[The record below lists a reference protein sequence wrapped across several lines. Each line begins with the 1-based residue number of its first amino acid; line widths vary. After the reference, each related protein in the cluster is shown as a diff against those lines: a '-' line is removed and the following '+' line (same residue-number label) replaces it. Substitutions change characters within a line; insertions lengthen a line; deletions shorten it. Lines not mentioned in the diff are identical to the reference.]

1 MAKDDAYARGLT
13 SVKQPMLSRRS
24 FLRGLSAAVP
34 LVGLPYSGPYSG
46 HAQAARPGLHALVV
60 GINTYTG
67 RDARGP
73 IRSLRGCLNDADD
86 IEAQVRR
93 LGAASFRRLGWDAAG
108 KTERP
113 VARAD
118 VFAAWRDMLAAAR
131 AGDTLLFTYSG
142 HGSQVPVLAGN
153 PSREADG
160 MDETLV
166 LTGYS
171 VADGRNGELIIDDE
185 LDELFRAAHAKG
197 LIVVFASDSCHSG
210 TVYRTVE
217 LRDVSYR
224 TLRPDP
230 AARGGPAAAP
240 MTAPGPAA
248 PPEAPPNLLFLA
260 GSQENELVPEITVGG
275 RYRGALSVAVARA
288 LEGRAATDGVI
299 TAYGLARF
307 VLAHVRDLS
316 DAGQHPNVTWPSPT
330 AAPTGGASKAT
341 PTTVLGVSRS
351 TPLIV
356 LGQAPGPTAP
366 PAPAAPAAGHVL
378 LRILGLP
385 PAEQERIVRSL
396 ANAALAGEGQAAS
409 LVWDAGRSLIL
420 NDQGHRIAED
430 VDARQLQHAVDR
442 RRALDRLIAMSA
454 EAGLEVRILLAG
466 VETPA
471 SDATHKPGTRFN
483 ISLDGVAD
491 GAHFVVL
498 NLTGNGKVQMLKP
511 TPYLRMEDYP
521 SRPSFDGPDFKTG
534 VRVRGAGARILLTGG
549 FVTDDGPFGAEHVV
563 AVAGALP
570 LSRLMPVLA
579 KAHNRLAVPD
589 VMAGLASE
597 AEVQPLQ
604 VGFRGIYTARA

>member
-1 MAKDDAYARGLT
+1 
-13 SVKQPMLSRRS
+13 MLSRRS
-24 FLRGLSAAVP
+24 FLRGLSTAVP
-34 LVGLPYSGPYSG
+34 LVGLPYS
-46 HAQAARPGLHALVV
+46 ARTQTARPGLHALVV

-86 IEAQVRR
+86 IEAQVQR
-93 LGAASFRRLGWDAAG
+93 LGPASFRRLGWDRAG
-108 KTERP
+108 KSERP

-131 AGDTLLFTYSG
+131 TGDTLLFTYSG
-142 HGSQVPVLAGN
+142 HGSQVPVLPGN

-166 LTGYS
+166 LTGYN
-171 VADGRNGELIIDDE
+171 VADGRNGEHIIDDE

-197 LIVVFASDSCHSG
+197 LVVVFASDSCHSG

-230 AARGGPAAAP
+230 MMRGAP
-240 MTAPGPAA
+240 VAAPGPAA

-260 GSQENELVPEITVGG
+260 GSQENELVPEITVAG
-275 RYRGALSVAVARA
+275 RYRGALSVAIARG
-288 LEGRAATDGVI
+288 LEGRAATEGVI

-316 DAGQHPNVTWPSPT
+316 DAGQHPNVTWPSPV
-330 AAPTGGASKAT
+330 AAPSGGAAKAT
-341 PTTVLGVSRS
+341 PATVLGVSRS

-356 LGQAPGPTAP
+356 LGQAPGPTAA
-366 PAPAAPAAGHVL
+366 PAPAAAPAGAVQ

-385 PAEQERIVRSL
+385 PAEQQQVARSL
-396 ANAALAGEGQAAS
+396 TNASLAGEGEAAA
-409 LVWDAGRSLIL
+409 LIWDAGRKLVL
-420 NDQGHRIAED
+420 NDQGHRIAEG
-430 VDARQLQHAVDR
+430 VDGGQLQHAVDR
-442 RRALDRLIAMSA
+442 RRALDRLTQMSA
-454 EAGLEVRILLAG
+454 DAGLEVKILLAG

-471 SDATHKPGTRFN
+471 ADASHKPGTRFDVA
-483 ISLDGVAD
+483 IGGIAD
-491 GAHFVVL
+491 GHYYALF
-498 NLTGNGKVQMLKP
+498 NLTGNGQVEMLE
-511 TPYLRMEDYP
+511 PYP
-521 SRPSFDGPDFKTG
+521 GQTPDFSHPRFGTG
-534 VRVRGAGARILLTGG
+534 ATKDKRSVTIGG
-549 FVTDDGPFGAEHVV
+549 VWVKPQGPFGAEHII
-563 AVAGALP
+563 AVSGALP

-589 VMAGLASE
+589 VMAALASE

-604 VGFRGIYTARA
+604 VGFRGIYTART

>member
-1 MAKDDAYARGLT
+1 
-13 SVKQPMLSRRS
+13 MLSRRT
-24 FLRGLSAAVP
+24 FLCGLSAAVP
-34 LVGLPYSGPYSG
+34 LVSLPYSARG
-46 HAQAARPGLHALVV
+46 QAARPGLHALVV
-60 GINTYTG
+60 GINTYAG

-93 LGAASFRRLGWDAAG
+93 LGPASFRRLGWDGAG
-108 KTERP
+108 KAERP
-113 VARAD
+113 VARVN

-142 HGSQVPVLAGN
+142 HGSQVPVQPGN

-166 LTGYS
+166 LTGYN
-171 VADGRNGELIIDDE
+171 VADGRNGEHIIDDE

-197 LIVVFASDSCHSG
+197 LIVVFVSDSCHSG
-210 TVYRTVE
+210 TVYRAVE

-230 AARGGPAAAP
+230 MTRGAPVAAP
-240 MTAPGPAA
+240 RPAA

-275 RYRGALSVAVARA
+275 LYRGALSVAVARA

-307 VLAHVRDLS
+307 TLAHVRDLS
-316 DAGQHPNVTWPSPT
+316 DAGQHPNVTWPSPVSAPSGS
-330 AAPTGGASKAT
+330 AAKAT

-356 LGQAPGPTAP
+356 LGQTPSPTATP
-366 PAPAAPAAGHVL
+366 VPSAGPVR

-385 PAEQERIVRSL
+385 PAEQERIARTL
-396 ANAALAGEGQAAS
+396 ASAALVGDGEAAS
-409 LVWDAGRSLIL
+409 LVWDASRKLVL
-420 NDQGHRIAED
+420 NDQGHRIAEG
-430 VDARQLQHAVDR
+430 VDAHQLQHAVDR
-442 RRALDRLIAMSA
+442 RRALDRLIQLSA
-454 EAGLEVRILLAG
+454 DAGLEVKVLLAG

-471 SDATHKPGTRFN
+471 SDASHKPDTRFDVA
-483 ISLDGVAD
+483 IGGIAD
-491 GAHFVVL
+491 GHYYALF
-498 NLTGNGKVQMLKP
+498 NLTGNGQVEMLEP
-511 TPYLRMEDYP
+511 YPGQTPNFSDPR
-521 SRPSFDGPDFKTG
+521 FGT
-534 VRVRGAGARILLTGG
+534 GARKDKRS
-549 FVTDDGPFGAEHVV
+549 VTVAGVWVKPQGPFGAEHII

-570 LSRLMPVLA
+570 LGRLMPVLA
-579 KAHNRLAVPD
+579 KAHNTLAVRD
-589 VMAGLASE
+589 VMASLASE

>member
-1 MAKDDAYARGLT
+1 
-13 SVKQPMLSRRS
+13 MLNRRS

-34 LVGLPYSGPYSG
+34 LVGLPFSGR
-46 HAQAARPGLHALVV
+46 AQAARPGLHALVV

-86 IEAQVRR
+86 IEAQVKR
-93 LGAASFRRLGWDAAG
+93 LGPASFRRLGWDGAG
-108 KTERP
+108 KAERP

-131 AGDTLLFTYSG
+131 SGDTLLFTYSG
-142 HGSQVPVLAGN
+142 HGSQVPVLPGN
-153 PSREADG
+153 PSHEADG

-166 LTGYS
+166 LTGYN
-171 VADGRNGELIIDDE
+171 VADGRNGEHIVDDE
-185 LDELFRAAHAKG
+185 LDQLFRAAHAKG

-230 AARGGPAAAP
+230 LVRGAP
-240 MTAPGPAA
+240 VAAPGPAA

-260 GSQENELVPEITVGG
+260 GSQENELVPEITVAG
-275 RYRGALSVAVARA
+275 RYRGALSVAIARG

-316 DAGQHPNVTWPSPT
+316 DAGQHPNVTWPTPV
-330 AAPTGGASKAT
+330 AAPSGSAAMAT

-356 LGQAPGPTAP
+356 LGQAPGPTAV
-366 PAPAAPAAGHVL
+366 PAPTAALASPVR

-385 PAEQERIVRSL
+385 PAEQQQVARSL
-396 ANAALAGEGQAAS
+396 ANATLAGEGEAAA
-409 LVWDAGRSLIL
+409 LIWDAGQKLVL
-420 NDQGHRIAED
+420 NDQGHRIAEG
-430 VDARQLQHAVDR
+430 VGAGLLQHAVDR
-442 RRALDRLIAMSA
+442 RRALDRLTQMSA
-454 EAGLEVRILLAG
+454 DAGLEVKVLLAG

-471 SDATHKPGTRFN
+471 SDASHKPETRFAVE
-483 ISLDGVAD
+483 IGGIAD
-491 GAHFVVL
+491 GHYYTLF
-498 NLTGNGKVQMLKP
+498 NLAGNGQVEMLE
-511 TPYLRMEDYP
+511 PYP
-521 SRPSFDGPDFKTG
+521 G
-534 VRVRGAGARILLTGG
+534 VRRDFSHPNFGTGTPKDRRGVMVGPVR
-549 FVTDDGPFGAEHVV
+549 VKPEGPFGAEHII

-579 KAHNRLAVPD
+579 KADNKLAVSD
-589 VMAGLASE
+589 VIAGLARE

>member
-1 MAKDDAYARGLT
+1 
-13 SVKQPMLSRRS
+13 MLSRRS
-24 FLRGLSAAVP
+24 FVRGLSATVP
-34 LVGLPYSGPYSG
+34 LLGLPCSARG
-46 HAQAARPGLHALVV
+46 QAGRSGLHALVV

-86 IEAQVRR
+86 IESQVRR
-93 LGAASFRRLGWDAAG
+93 LGPASFRRLGWDAAG
-108 KTERP
+108 RTERA
-113 VARAD
+113 VTRAGLL
-118 VFAAWRDMLAAAR
+118 AAWRDMLAAAR
-131 AGDTLLFTYSG
+131 TGDTLLFTYSG

-171 VADGRNGELIIDDE
+171 VADGRNGEHIIDDE

-224 TLRPDP
+224 TLNPDP
-230 AARGGPAAAP
+230 TTRGAPAAAP

-316 DAGQHPNVTWPSPT
+316 DAGQHPNLTWPTPVATPS
-330 AAPTGGASKAT
+330 GGAAKAT

-356 LGQAPGPTAP
+356 LGEAPGPAAGP
-366 PAPAAPAAGHVL
+366 PAPAAPTGGVR

-385 PAEQERIVRSL
+385 PAERERIVRSL
-396 ANAALAGEGQAAS
+396 ANATLAGEGEAAS
-409 LVWDAGRSLIL
+409 LVWDAGRKLVL
-420 NDQGHRIAED
+420 NDQGHRIAEG
-430 VDARQLQHAVDR
+430 VDAAQLQHAVDR
-442 RRALDRLIAMSA
+442 RRALDRLIQMSA
-454 EAGLEVRILLAG
+454 DASLELKLLLAG

-471 SDATHKPGTRFN
+471 SDASHKPDTRFAVE
-483 ISLDGVAD
+483 IGGIAD
-491 GAHFVVL
+491 GHYYALF
-498 NLTGNGKVQMLKP
+498 NLTGNGQVEMLE
-511 TPYLRMEDYP
+511 PYP
-521 SRPSFDGPDFKTG
+521 GQTPDFSHPRFGT
-534 VRVRGAGARILLTGG
+534 GARKDKRSVTIGG
-549 FVTDDGPFGAEHVV
+549 VWVKPQGPFGAEHIV

-570 LSRLMPVLA
+570 LSRLVPVLA
-579 KAHNRLAVPD
+579 KADNKLAVSD
-589 VMAGLASE
+589 VIAGLASE

>member
-1 MAKDDAYARGLT
+1 
-13 SVKQPMLSRRS
+13 MLSRRS
-24 FLRGLSAAVP
+24 FVRGLSAAVP
-34 LVGLPYSGPYSG
+34 LLTLPYSARG
-46 HAQAARPGLHALVV
+46 QAARPGLHALVV

-86 IEAQVRR
+86 IEAQVKR
-93 LGAASFRRLGWDAAG
+93 LGPASFRRLGWEATG
-108 KTERP
+108 KAERA
-113 VARAD
+113 VTRAD
-118 VFAAWRDMLAAAR
+118 VFTAWRDMMAAAR
-131 AGDTLLFTYSG
+131 TGDTLLLTYSG
-142 HGSQVPVLAGN
+142 HGSQVPVLPGN

-166 LTGYS
+166 LTGYN
-171 VADGRNGELIIDDE
+171 VADGRSGEHIIDDE

-197 LIVVFASDSCHSG
+197 LIVVFVSDSCHSG
-210 TVYRTVE
+210 TVYRAVE

-230 AARGGPAAAP
+230 TARGTPVAGPR
-240 MTAPGPAA
+240 PAA

-260 GSQENELVPEITVGG
+260 GSQENELVPEITVAGH
-275 RYRGALSVAVARA
+275 YRGALSVAVARA

-316 DAGQHPNVTWPSPT
+316 DAGQHPNVTWPSPVT
-330 AAPTGGASKAT
+330 PAAGGAAKAT

-356 LGQAPGPTAP
+356 LGDAQSPTAAP
-366 PAPAAPAAGHVL
+366 DAPAGPVR

-385 PAEQERIVRSL
+385 PVEQERIARTL
-396 ANAALAGEGQAAS
+396 ANAALAGEREAAS
-409 LVWDAGRSLIL
+409 LIWDAGQQLVL
-420 NDQGHRIAED
+420 NDQGHRIAEG
-430 VDARQLQHAVDR
+430 VDAGQLQHAVDR
-442 RRALDRLIAMSA
+442 RRALDRLIQMSA
-454 EAGLEVRILLAG
+454 DAGLEVKVLLAG
-466 VETPA
+466 LETPA
-471 SDATHKPGTRFN
+471 SDASHRPDTRFDVA
-483 ISLDGVAD
+483 IGGIAD
-491 GAHFVVL
+491 GHYYTLF
-498 NLTGNGKVQMLKP
+498 NLTGNGQVEMLE
-511 TPYLRMEDYP
+511 PYP
-521 SRPSFDGPDFKTG
+521 
-534 VRVRGAGARILLTGG
+534 GARPEFNHPRFGTGARKDKRS
-549 FVTDDGPFGAEHVV
+549 VTIGGVWVKPQGPFGAEHIV

-589 VMAGLASE
+589 MMAALTSE

-604 VGFRGIYTARA
+604 VGFRGIYTART